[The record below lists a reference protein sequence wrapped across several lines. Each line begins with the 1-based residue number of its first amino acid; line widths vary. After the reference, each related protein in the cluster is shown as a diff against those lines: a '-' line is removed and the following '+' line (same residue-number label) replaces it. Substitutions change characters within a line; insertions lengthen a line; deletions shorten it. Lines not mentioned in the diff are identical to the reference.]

1 MTTSNRPVFLNLLQ
15 FRFPIGAIM
24 SIGHRAS
31 GTLLALAI
39 PFGIYLLDLSLKGQ
53 DGFARATEI
62 LGSGIVRFLLFFL
75 LWGLIHHLL
84 AGIRFLLIDFDIGV
98 DKESA
103 SKSATLVMA
112 GAPVIALILGYLL

>member
-31 GTLLALAI
+31 GVLMALAI
-39 PFGIYLLDLSLKGQ
+39 PFAIYLLDLSLKGP
-53 DGFARATEI
+53 DGFARAGGI
-62 LGSGIVRFLLFFL
+62 LDSGFIRFLLVFV

-84 AGIRFLLIDFDIGV
+84 AGIRYLLLDFGLGV
-98 DKESA
+98 EKESA
-103 SKSATLVMA
+103 KKSATLVMA
-112 GAPVIALILGYLL
+112 AAPVIALILGFLL

>member
-39 PFGIYLLDLSLKGQ
+39 PFGIYLLDLSLEGQ

-112 GAPVIALILGYLL
+112 AAPVIALILGYLL